1 MAVKPARKG
10 LWHMVDATRYS
21 IAGFRRLM
29 GETAARLELAGGCIG
44 AVLLFWAGAE
54 AGQWLGFA
62 VLFAALLAVEALN
75 TAIEV
80 IVDHI
85 SPGWSEM
92 AKQAK
97 DLGSVAVGLMIVA
110 NIAFVA
116 GVVLRA

>member
-1 MAVKPARKG
+1 MAVKPARRG

-21 IAGFRRLM
+21 RAGLRRLL
-29 GETAARLELAGGCIG
+29 GESAARLELGAGLLG
-44 AVLLFWAGAE
+44 AALLFWAGA
-54 AGQWLGFA
+54 GGGHWLGFA

-116 GVVLRA
+116 AVVLRA